1 MVTKEILK
9 YGDRSVVE
17 VKDDLG
23 QIKKYV
29 TCTNYDATK
38 EYGNQWIWGHYYDVW
53 ENGKEEEM
61 LKGAIM
67 ELYEVKTEEK
77 NQTIPPIRMQEI
89 AEKVIAYIKNNL
101 DTDDVKDYLEDAE
114 LTEEEAEYFGVKKIL
129 YPQNYKI
136 VRVKLIRKQETE
148 IRIAVPEDDEYYDAE
163 DYIPEMNYLDPDD
176 DGYWE
181 VDETFED
188 SYVKSRQ
195 DVLDEYDSDDLY
207 NYEAI
212 RCEEY

>member
-17 VKDDLG
+17 VRDDLG

>member
-1 MVTKEILK
+1 MVTKEIIK

-17 VKDDLG
+17 VRDDLG

-89 AEKVIAYIKNNL
+89 AEKVISYIKSNL

-129 YPQNYKI
+129 YPKNYRI
-136 VRVKLIRKQETE
+136 VRVKLVRKQETE
-148 IRIAVPEDDEYYDAE
+148 VRIAIPEDDECYDAE

-188 SYVKSRQ
+188 NYLKSRE

-212 RCEEY
+212 RCDEY

>member
-17 VKDDLG
+17 VRDDLG

-89 AEKVIAYIKNNL
+89 AENVIAYIKNNL

>member
-17 VKDDLG
+17 IKDDLG

>member
-17 VKDDLG
+17 VRDDLG

-77 NQTIPPIRMQEI
+77 NQTIQPIRMQEI
-89 AEKVIAYIKNNL
+89 AEKVISYIKNNL

-148 IRIAVPEDDEYYDAE
+148 IRIAVPEDDKYYDAE
-163 DYIPEMNYLDPDD
+163 DYIPEMNYLDPEDN
-176 DGYWE
+176 GYWE